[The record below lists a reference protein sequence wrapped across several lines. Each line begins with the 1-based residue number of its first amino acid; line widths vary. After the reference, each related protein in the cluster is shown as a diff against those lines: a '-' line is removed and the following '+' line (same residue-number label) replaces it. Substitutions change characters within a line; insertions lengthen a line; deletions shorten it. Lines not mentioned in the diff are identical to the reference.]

1 MMLGI
6 LLILFVSFLILDVT
20 LATVAIVTVF
30 MPSFWGLALA
40 FVGPPLFAAVLVQ
53 FFFWV
58 APALSDAAE
67 LKNAYWALAI
77 GFIAGIVGYF
87 FIPDYLDLAK
97 TPHVE
102 AVPVGQAR
110 EYGGTGY
117 RQYVGGKLQAER
129 TFSYVERSIDSEG
142 NVTQTRYSAAPVIRV
157 SAPQGAA
164 VDLVAVAIGSPPFGK
179 WVTEHLPIQGILVRR
194 DRYHE
199 HTLKLARAAGVRIH
213 PHAVLLRLEARS
225 YVELLKAKRIGS
237 EIVFISANLLWLII
251 ASFWGRKSMK
261 DIRYWSRYG

>member
-20 LATVAIVTVF
+20 LAAVSIVTVF
-30 MPSFWGLALA
+30 MPNFWGLALV
-40 FVGPPLFAAVLVQ
+40 FFGPALFAAALIQ

-58 APALSDAAE
+58 APKLSDAVD

-77 GFIAGIVGYF
+77 GFMAGMVGYL

-97 TPHVE
+97 TPHAE

-117 RQYVGGKLQAER
+117 RQYVGGRLQAER
-129 TFSYVERSIDSEG
+129 SFSYVERSTDLDG
-142 NVTQTRYSAAPVIRV
+142 NVSKSRYSAAAVIQV
-157 SAPQGAA
+157 SAPQGAT
-164 VDLVAVAIGSPPFGK
+164 VELVAVALGSPPFGK
-179 WVTEHLPIQGILVRR
+179 WVTEHLPIQGILVRH

-213 PHAVLLRLEARS
+213 PHAVLLRREARS
-225 YVELLKAKRIGS
+225 YVDLLKVKRLGSQIVLIG
-237 EIVFISANLLWLII
+237 ANLLWLVI
-251 ASFWGRKSMK
+251 AFFWGKKSMK
-261 DIRYWSRYG
+261 HIRYWSRYG